1 MKSNFLAVGLL
12 MAFSQIFA
20 QHTYQT
26 DAVFDPVL
34 KKITVHQEMIFY
46 NHSSKGLHKLYIND
60 WNHAYSDS
68 GSPLSKQLSDEYNF
82 RFEKSLPSEKGNT
95 TIINFSSNQKI
106 LPWKRLE
113 KQPDIIEIS
122 LSDVILPNSS
132 TSISTTY
139 TLNLPSDQFTG
150 YGITNKKELILDNW
164 QLLFAF
170 LHRDGSWAL
179 DSNLG
184 FDDISLNPSNHHL
197 NIRFP
202 KKMEL
207 AISVSGELS
216 SDQSLTNWS
225 GKSKNTKKISFVLNH
240 QSTFDSLNVRK
251 LEFITD
257 LADKKTHLLDAEKNI
272 DELIDFVS
280 YYFPLNESKTWLL
293 QSDQYDNHPIV
304 GIDLLYNTFRPL
316 PPHLILTLKMA
327 KTLIFSMVRENS
339 LGTYRDEPWRVDGLA
354 QYLFMKYIEN
364 YHKDLKLIGNFDKI
378 PGFRNYGFSKATF
391 NDRYSLLAS
400 FAARQNVGQ
409 PLNTPNNKLS
419 KYNRKIANPSKAGL
433 GLNILQNSEG
443 SSVVDDCIQSYFFQ
457 NSNKI
462 LEDISFE
469 NIVLNKT
476 MGRASWYFDNYLFEY
491 KLNDYSVK
499 ADQEDS
505 RETIYKIINRTT
517 SNTPIPVALIKG
529 DSLVH
534 SMWLPGGLS
543 SQSLRVENQFADKIV
558 INPDRDIVEVN
569 LNNNNLKK
577 NGSRSLRNLKVS
589 LFEDIPSSHHNQWF
603 VVPDLSFNAY
613 DGLQPGLML
622 NNGLA
627 MKHPFFFSISPQYST
642 KTNTLIGKL
651 QLYQNKFFQQQSLSQ
666 TNYGVSF
673 ESYHYAPN
681 LRYYR
686 FSPMVNWY
694 FRPYGISD
702 NRRSSVGLRY
712 VCLNR
717 ERSNDRS
724 DLSDFNLFEV
734 NYVKSNYSS
743 ALTQSFFSQ
752 IQVSGEFSKL
762 NLSYTYRKFYK
773 QAKQIYVRFFGGVF
787 LNNKDRSIYNF
798 GISRVN
804 DYAFSYNLFGRSEQ
818 TGFYSQQFV
827 MAEGGFKSFLK
838 TEKADQWMLVT
849 NINSTIWRAL
859 EVYADVGLIKNK
871 KSQEEFIYDSGLGI
885 NLIQNYFQ
893 LYFPVYSNL
902 GWEVNANNYASK
914 IRFTLTAN
922 PEELFGLFTR
932 TWF

>member
-34 KKITVHQEMIFY
+34 KKISVHQEMIFY

-68 GSPLSKQLSDEYNF
+68 GSPLSKQLSAEYNF
-82 RFEKSLPSEKGNT
+82 RFEKSLASEKGNT
-95 TIINFSSNQKI
+95 VIVNFSSDQK
-106 LPWKRLE
+106 LLSWRRLDN
-113 KQPDIIEIS
+113 QPDIIEI
-122 LSDVILPNSS
+122 LLPNIILPGFSI
-132 TSISTTY
+132 SISTTY
-139 TLNLPSDQFTG
+139 TLNLPSAQFTG

-170 LHRDGSWAL
+170 LHQDGSWAL

-184 FDDISLNPSNHHL
+184 FDDISLNPSNHYL
-197 NIRFP
+197 NVRFP
-202 KKMEL
+202 KGMEL
-207 AISVSGELS
+207 ATSVSGEF
-216 SDQSLTNWS
+216 SDNQSLTFWS
-225 GKSKNTKKISFVLNH
+225 GKIKSAKKIPFVLKH
-240 QSTFDSLNVRK
+240 HSKFDSLHVSK
-251 LEFITD
+251 HHFITD
-257 LADKKTHLLDAEKNI
+257 LADQKKHLQDAKKGIN
-272 DELIDFVS
+272 ELIHFINS
-280 YYFPLNESKTWLL
+280 FFPLNESKTWLL
-293 QSDQYDNHPIV
+293 QSDQYANHPIV
-304 GIDLLYNTFRPL
+304 GIDLLYDTFKPL
-316 PPHLILTLKMA
+316 PAHQILTLKMA
-327 KTLIFSMVRENS
+327 KTLIYSMVRENN

-354 QYLFMKYIEN
+354 QYLFMRYIEK
-364 YHKDLKLIGNFDKI
+364 YHKDLKLIGNFHKI
-378 PGFRNYGFSKATF
+378 PGFQNYGFSKATF
-391 NDRYSLLAS
+391 NDRHSLLAS
-400 FAARQNVGQ
+400 FAARQNVVQ

-419 KYNRKIANPSKAGL
+419 KYNRKIAHPAKVGL
-433 GLNILQNSEG
+433 GLKILQNSEG
-443 SSVVDDCIQSYFFQ
+443 TSVVDDCIQLYFFE

-462 LEDISFE
+462 LEELSFE

-476 MGRASWYFDNYLFEY
+476 MGRASWFFDKYLSEY

-499 ADQEDS
+499 ADQVGS
-505 RETIYKIINRTT
+505 KETIYKIINRTV
-517 SNTPIPVALIKG
+517 SSTPISVALLKG

-543 SQSLRVENQFADKIV
+543 SQNLRIENQFADKIV

-569 LNNNNLKK
+569 LNNNNLKT
-577 NGSRSLRNLKVS
+577 NGSRSLRDLKLS
-589 LFEDIPSSHHNQWF
+589 LFEDIPTGHYNQWF

-613 DGLQPGLML
+613 DGIQAGLML

-627 MKHPFFFSISPQYST
+627 MKNPFFFSISPLLST
-642 KTNTLIGKL
+642 KTNTLNGKL
-651 QLYQNKFFQQQSLSQ
+651 QLYQNKFFQQQPLSQ
-666 TNYGVSF
+666 TTYGVSF

-686 FSPMVNWY
+686 ISPVLNWY

-712 VCLNR
+712 VFLNR
-717 ERSNDRS
+717 ERTNDQS
-724 DLSDFNLFEV
+724 DLTDFNLFEV

-752 IQVSGEFSKL
+752 IQVSGDFSKL

-773 QAKQIYVRFFGGVF
+773 QAKQFYVRFFGGLF
-787 LNNKDRSIYNF
+787 LSNKQSEIYHF
-798 GISRVN
+798 GVSRVN

-818 TGFYSQQFV
+818 KGFYSQQFV

-838 TEKADQWMLVT
+838 TEKADQWMLVA
-849 NINSTIWRAL
+849 NLNSTIWRAL
-859 EVYADVGLIKNK
+859 ELYSDIGIIKNK
-871 KSQEEFIYDSGLGI
+871 KSPEEFIYDTGLGI

-914 IRFTLTAN
+914 IRFTLTAD
-922 PEELFGLFTR
+922 PEELFGLFSR
-932 TWF
+932 RWF

>member
-122 LSDVILPNSS
+122 LSNVILPNSS

-462 LEDISFE
+462 LAI
-469 NIVLNKT
+469 
-476 MGRASWYFDNYLFEY
+476 
-491 KLNDYSVK
+491 
-499 ADQEDS
+499 
-505 RETIYKIINRTT
+505 
-517 SNTPIPVALIKG
+517 
-529 DSLVH
+529 
-534 SMWLPGGLS
+534 
-543 SQSLRVENQFADKIV
+543 
-558 INPDRDIVEVN
+558 
-569 LNNNNLKK
+569 
-577 NGSRSLRNLKVS
+577 
-589 LFEDIPSSHHNQWF
+589 
-603 VVPDLSFNAY
+603 
-613 DGLQPGLML
+613 
-622 NNGLA
+622 
-627 MKHPFFFSISPQYST
+627 
-642 KTNTLIGKL
+642 
-651 QLYQNKFFQQQSLSQ
+651 
-666 TNYGVSF
+666 
-673 ESYHYAPN
+673 
-681 LRYYR
+681 
-686 FSPMVNWY
+686 
-694 FRPYGISD
+694 
-702 NRRSSVGLRY
+702 
-712 VCLNR
+712 
-717 ERSNDRS
+717 
-724 DLSDFNLFEV
+724 
-734 NYVKSNYSS
+734 
-743 ALTQSFFSQ
+743 
-752 IQVSGEFSKL
+752 
-762 NLSYTYRKFYK
+762 
-773 QAKQIYVRFFGGVF
+773 
-787 LNNKDRSIYNF
+787 
-798 GISRVN
+798 
-804 DYAFSYNLFGRSEQ
+804 
-818 TGFYSQQFV
+818 
-827 MAEGGFKSFLK
+827 
-838 TEKADQWMLVT
+838 
-849 NINSTIWRAL
+849 
-859 EVYADVGLIKNK
+859 
-871 KSQEEFIYDSGLGI
+871 
-885 NLIQNYFQ
+885 
-893 LYFPVYSNL
+893 
-902 GWEVNANNYASK
+902 
-914 IRFTLTAN
+914 
-922 PEELFGLFTR
+922 
-932 TWF
+932 